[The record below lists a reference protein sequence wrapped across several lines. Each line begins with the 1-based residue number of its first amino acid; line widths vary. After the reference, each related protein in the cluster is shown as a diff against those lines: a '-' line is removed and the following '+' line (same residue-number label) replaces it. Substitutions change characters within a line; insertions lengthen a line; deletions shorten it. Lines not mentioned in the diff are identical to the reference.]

1 LKRNPRDER
10 LCVSHRREESGVT
23 DEPDR
28 NKEVNRLVEAIR
40 AIEAIDDD
48 VECAKAVAETLEEW
62 PQYQK
67 WLREVRQKRVR
78 ALKTQGKTWA
88 EIGALLGVS
97 PQRAQAI
104 AVGLS
109 GSVRRKRGENT
120 GGRAKPTE

>member
-1 LKRNPRDER
+1 M
-10 LCVSHRREESGVT
+10 T

>member
-1 LKRNPRDER
+1 M
-10 LCVSHRREESGVT
+10 T
-23 DEPDR
+23 DEPSKK
-28 NKEVNRLVEAIR
+28 KEVNRLVEAIQ
-40 AIEAIDDD
+40 AIEAIEDD
-48 VECAKAVAETLEEW
+48 VECAKTVAETLDEW

-67 WLREVRQKRVR
+67 RLREVRQERVKALR
-78 ALKTQGKTWA
+78 AQGKTWP

-120 GGRAKPTE
+120 DGRSTPTE

>member
-1 LKRNPRDER
+1 ML
-10 LCVSHRREESGVT
+10 HRREERGVA
-23 DEPDR
+23 DEPER

-40 AIEAIDDD
+40 AIEAIEDD
-48 VECAKAVAETLEEW
+48 VECAKAVAETLDEW

-67 WLREVRQKRVR
+67 WLREVRQRRVQSLR
-78 ALKTQGKTWA
+78 EQGKTWP

-109 GSVRRKRGENT
+109 GSVRRKRSKGSEAQD
-120 GGRAKPTE
+120 G